1 MSTNDRDNVAIARSY
16 FELADQGRPEVL
28 DLLHEDFEIYYPKF
42 GIAKGRNALIEMVNG
57 FQGVLEFIRHD
68 YDTLQFMPSGDFVA
82 VEGTSKGK
90 LSGRSWA
97 GGMTVGGRF
106 CNVFKFRDGKIASLH
121 IYLDPDYVGEDEPRF
136 RWGKQRTW

>member
-1 MSTNDRDNVAIARSY
+1 MTDNVSIARSY
-16 FELADQGRPEVL
+16 FELADQGSPEVL

-42 GIAKGRNALIEMVNG
+42 GIAKGRNALLEMVSG

-68 YDTLQFMPSGDFVA
+68 YDTLQVMPSGDHVI

-90 LSGRSWA
+90 LSGKSWA
-97 GGMTVGGRF
+97 GGTTVGGRF

-121 IYLDPDYVGEDEPRF
+121 IYLDPDYIGDDEPRF
-136 RWGKQRTW
+136 RWGKQRNW